1 MNLAKEDGMNRRL
14 AATLIGAGLALAV
27 GSVQAQDAKMAEAKA
42 KEAGCL
48 GCHAVSSKKVGPAF
62 RDVAKKYP
70 KQGDKILAAVKADKD
85 HAETIKGMKDDDLKL
100 IANWIASL

>member
-1 MNLAKEDGMNRRL
+1 MKRRHLA
-14 AATLIGAGLALAV
+14 TIIGAALVATA
-27 GSVQAQDAKMAEAKA
+27 GTAGAQDAKMAEAKA

-48 GCHAVSSKKVGPAF
+48 GCHAVGSAKVGPSF

-70 KQGDKILAAVKADKD
+70 KQGDKILAAVKADKN
-85 HAETIKGMKDDDLKL
+85 HADMIKGVKDDDLKL

>member
-1 MNLAKEDGMNRRL
+1 MNRGL
-14 AATLIGAGLALAV
+14 AATIVGAGLALAM
-27 GSVQAQDAKMAEAKA
+27 GGVQAQDAKMAEAKA

-48 GCHAVSSKKVGPAF
+48 GCHAVASKKVGPSF

-70 KQGDKILAAVKADKD
+70 KQGDKIFAAVKADKD
-85 HAETIKGMKDDDLKL
+85 HADVVKGMNDDDLKL

>member
-1 MNLAKEDGMNRRL
+1 MNRRL
-14 AATLIGAGLALAV
+14 AATIIGAGFALAMA
-27 GSVQAQDAKMAEAKA
+27 SVPAQDARILEAKA

-48 GCHAVSSKKVGPAF
+48 GCHAVSSRKVGPAF

-85 HAETIKGMKDDDLKL
+85 HADVVKGMKDDDLKA